1 MNTYLHDKAHV
12 HITLIDLCVH
22 DIGVTYCKFG
32 TAQCFNEKRSQFLSN
47 ARSVQLNTVFLTQ
60 IAK

>member
-1 MNTYLHDKAHV
+1 MTYLHDKAHV
-12 HITLIDLCVH
+12 HITLIDLCIH
-22 DIGVTYCKFG
+22 DIGVTCCKFG
-32 TAQCFNEKRSQFLSN
+32 AAQHFNEKGSQFLSN